1 MHRAA
6 AHGAAALPGPAG
18 GFARERTSTGDRVV
32 WSFLMIFALDLEGV
46 LAPEIWP
53 VLGATFGVSE
63 FSLTTRDKADFT
75 DLMSHRVAA
84 ACRAGLKLAD
94 LQRIAH
100 AVEPFLGAREFMA
113 RLRMLGNV
121 VIISDTFH
129 EFSEPLAAKLGH
141 ASLFANRFELDAEGR
156 ITGFKLRIRGQKER
170 IVSGFKSAGYRVA
183 AVGDSLNDLS
193 LLKSCDYP
201 VLYRP
206 AELLL
211 REFPGVKPVHNLDD
225 ALAIL
230 EEARRQV
237 DEDDA
242 N

>member
-1 MHRAA
+1 
-6 AHGAAALPGPAG
+6 
-18 GFARERTSTGDRVV
+18 
-32 WSFLMIFALDLEGV
+32 MIFALDLEGV

-53 VLGATFGVSE
+53 VLGAHFGVPT
-63 FSLTTRDKADFT
+63 FSLTTRDTADFSE
-75 DLMSHRVAA
+75 LMRQRVEAA
-84 ACRAGLKLAD
+84 TRAGLKLAD
-94 LQRIAH
+94 LQRVAH

-113 RLRMLGNV
+113 RLRSLGNV

-129 EFSEPLAAKLGH
+129 EFSEPLAERLGH
-141 ASLFANRFELDAEGR
+141 ASLFANRFELNGDDR

-170 IVSGFKSAGYRVA
+170 IVSGFRSAGYRVA

-206 AELLL
+206 AEALLK
-211 REFPGVKPVHNLDD
+211 EFPGVTPVHNLDD
-225 ALAIL
+225 ALELL
-230 EEARRQV
+230 EAARRQV

-242 N
+242 G